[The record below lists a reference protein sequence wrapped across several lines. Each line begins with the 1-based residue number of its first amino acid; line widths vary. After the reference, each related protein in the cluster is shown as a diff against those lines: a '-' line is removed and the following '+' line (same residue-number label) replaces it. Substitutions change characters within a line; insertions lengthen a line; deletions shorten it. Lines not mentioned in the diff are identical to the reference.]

1 MRRKPTF
8 GKNATIFL
16 QNPRRPTAP
25 IVYQPKAGFS
35 LGAYFLGQ
43 RAGFDSK
50 VKYSYSY
57 LGEDTATM
65 ILKGKI
71 VEIFRNR
78 VGGEIGYGCL
88 NFGYA
93 FEVGSKS
100 AVEKKLF
107 SFKFMN
113 PVFGVSFEYYK
124 ICNPFYSSL
133 EMGEADDEDYYY
145 SENVI
150 SDVAVMRCFSI
161 DGYYAF
167 NHERFA
173 YTATYKPGKI
183 QRRTAGSWMV
193 AARYV
198 QGSLF
203 NTPENAF
210 DALSIVDCYS
220 TLQFSLGGGYSI
232 NIVPWHRDPVDE
244 RDKGLRN
251 LTFNITAMPMITPV
265 NYIRATMYEYVD
277 NGDDVIEHRSKW
289 WCHPMLSYLGSASA
303 SFSIWRFYLSVQ
315 FNYNYYY
322 FINSSKRLG
331 TDLDLS
337 QSEDLSFRAPSM
349 TGR

>member
-8 GKNATIFL
+8 GKNSTIFL

-71 VEIFRNR
+71 VENFRNR

-161 DGYYAF
+161 DG
-167 NHERFA
+167 
-173 YTATYKPGKI
+173 
-183 QRRTAGSWMV
+183 
-193 AARYV
+193 
-198 QGSLF
+198 
-203 NTPENAF
+203 
-210 DALSIVDCYS
+210 
-220 TLQFSLGGGYSI
+220 
-232 NIVPWHRDPVDE
+232 
-244 RDKGLRN
+244 
-251 LTFNITAMPMITPV
+251 
-265 NYIRATMYEYVD
+265 
-277 NGDDVIEHRSKW
+277 
-289 WCHPMLSYLGSASA
+289 
-303 SFSIWRFYLSVQ
+303 
-315 FNYNYYY
+315 
-322 FINSSKRLG
+322 
-331 TDLDLS
+331 
-337 QSEDLSFRAPSM
+337 
-349 TGR
+349 